1 MTDVKFL
8 VYQNVPLTQFSLKD
22 GTHYEVDVNGVR
34 RKKFKLDRK
43 AKKLTKT
50 AKCETVEFVQAQH
63 DGTMK
68 KEREILV
75 RLSDRTL
82 VLNK

>member
-1 MTDVKFL
+1 MDRKFI
-8 VYQNVPLTQFSLKD
+8 VYQNAPLTQFSLSD
-22 GTHYEVDVNGVR
+22 GTEYEIDVNGVR

-43 AKKLTKT
+43 AKKLARA
-50 AKCETVEFVQAQH
+50 AKCEVIDFLQEQK
-63 DGTMK
+63 DGSLK
-68 KEREILV
+68 QDREVLV